1 MLIHEHASDG
11 DVAGVATE
19 LARGVD
25 VDARDGTSKKTP
37 LMQAVESPRAGP
49 DVVRVLIERCADVN
63 AVGGLYAPQPELSF
77 AVSAG
82 NVEQVTV
89 LLDAG
94 ADIRYRKPERYDVLI
109 DAMYGRPIATDPHLV
124 PLVRLLIDRGAR
136 LDSVTTYEE
145 SALSVA
151 SNNGRF
157 DAVRVLLEA
166 GADPAPL
173 EWTPLMRAIALGSVA
188 EVEAQL
194 AGGADLTV
202 RDFWS
207 RTPWLLGLQAGD
219 VAKARRLLAAGADRA
234 DRGRCGKVPLT
245 YPIAHRDVEMLRWL
259 LSEGFD
265 PDQADDFKTTP
276 LMEAA
281 EQRHPECAKLLIDA
295 GANIH
300 LTNHVG
306 HQAIT
311 LAGDL
316 AVVRLL
322 VQRGA
327 DLNDISDEMRAALTR
342 LPADGRLRVS
352 REDYLAANHRR
363 FGERNPDP
371 MNLAFWKAM
380 VASGANAWAA
390 KQHFGDTKRLDE
402 PVWCFQRFGKS
413 INELPDGR
421 IIEIGGEHEDHY
433 DPDFCI
439 YNDVGVHHGDGTST
453 SSAIRETSSRQRTS
467 IRPRLSA
474 ARSISSAASGTGA
487 NDATA
492 PRRCI
497 ASTSTRSPSSPCRR
511 PASYPGGS
519 PGEIRRGE
527 RNPRLGRQALRRAR
541 RRRGV
546 PGQHGGACPEPQ
558 HVRVASVPRLKSLT
572 VVEVEEA
579 RTRDGSDINDAEAA
593 RGRERD
599 RPPGS
604 SGRAH
609 PRRRAMTKA
618 LRMTGLAKLLG
629 VMMLVGVPGA
639 AIGQTPDLPKLHLKV
654 VGSSG
659 IPRQFELFEKP
670 FFTKTLPER
679 SGGKITTDFV
689 SREELGLKGF
699 DDMRVLRQGTL
710 DIGTSQTLYV
720 GGDEPFAEGVDL
732 AGLFGDID
740 TAFKGH
746 MAYKNALDERL
757 QKKFGLK
764 LMTLWPYPAQ
774 VIYCRPPIKT
784 LSDLKGKKVRVFGRT
799 LGDVVEHVGGASVT
813 ITFGE
818 VYEAL
823 ERGAADCG
831 VTGTL
836 SGNAARWYE
845 VTTHLFVLPL
855 GWSTT
860 MHTMN
865 LALWNRLDAK
875 TKEFLRVQF
884 TELEK
889 KLWDFGRES
898 TQDGI
903 NCNTGVGECKYGYKG
918 KMTLG
923 TPSAADVALR
933 DQILRDTVIPRWLK
947 RCGKDCAEPWNE
959 TAGKVVGIRMKAP

>member
-1 MLIHEHASDG
+1 VLIHEHASDG
-11 DVAGVATE
+11 DVAGVVTE

-49 DVVRVLIERCADVN
+49 DVVRVLIERGADVN

-124 PLVRLLIDRGAR
+124 PLVRLLIDHGAR

-245 YPIAHRDVEMLRWL
+245 YPIGHRDVEMLRWL

-439 YNDVGVHHGDGTST
+439 YNDVVVHRGDGTFD
-453 SSAIRETSSRQRTS
+453 IFGY
-467 IRPRLSA
+467 PRDVFPP
-474 ARSISSAASGTGA
+474 T
-487 NDATA
+487 DFHTATLV
-492 PRRCI
+492 
-497 ASTSTRSPSSPCRR
+497 
-511 PASYPGGS
+511 GGQIYII
-519 PGEIRRGE
+519 GGLGYRGE
-527 RNPRLGRQALRRAR
+527 RRYGATPVYRLDVDSLAIEPVPTTGESPGWISRHRASYD
-541 RRRGV
+541 
-546 PGQHGGACPEPQ
+546 GGSEI
-558 HVRVASVPRLKSLT
+558 RV
-572 VVEVEEA
+572 
-579 RTRDGSDINDAEAA
+579 
-593 RGRERD
+593 
-599 RPPGS
+599 
-604 SGRAH
+604 
-609 PRRRAMTKA
+609 
-618 LRMTGLAKLLG
+618 
-629 VMMLVGVPGA
+629 
-639 AIGQTPDLPKLHLKV
+639 
-654 VGSSG
+654 
-659 IPRQFELFEKP
+659 
-670 FFTKTLPER
+670 
-679 SGGKITTDFV
+679 SGGKLCVERDGA
-689 SREELGLKGF
+689 EEYQ
-699 DDMRVLRQGTL
+699 DN
-710 DIGTSQTLYV
+710 
-720 GGDEPFAEGVDL
+720 
-732 AGLFGDID
+732 
-740 TAFKGH
+740 TA
-746 MAYKNALDERL
+746 
-757 QKKFGLK
+757 
-764 LMTLWPYPAQ
+764 
-774 VIYCRPPIKT
+774 
-784 LSDLKGKKVRVFGRT
+784 
-799 LGDVVEHVGGASVT
+799 EHVLNLSMFVWRRS
-813 ITFGE
+813 
-818 VYEAL
+818 
-823 ERGAADCG
+823 RG
-831 VTGTL
+831 
-836 SGNAARWYE
+836 
-845 VTTHLFVLPL
+845 
-855 GWSTT
+855 
-860 MHTMN
+860 
-865 LALWNRLDAK
+865 
-875 TKEFLRVQF
+875 
-884 TELEK
+884 
-889 KLWDFGRES
+889 
-898 TQDGI
+898 
-903 NCNTGVGECKYGYKG
+903 
-918 KMTLG
+918 
-923 TPSAADVALR
+923 
-933 DQILRDTVIPRWLK
+933 
-947 RCGKDCAEPWNE
+947 
-959 TAGKVVGIRMKAP
+959 